1 METMFEI
8 TEEVLFFLISFKHL
22 NPELMNLIQF
32 RSSVR
37 SPEHFC
43 EAGGG
48 EKEEVSWGGD
58 GDKRQGGP
66 AAGPVM
72 ESSAQLFASEWAMT
86 SGDAPLVSTGKTSRF
101 II

>member
-1 METMFEI
+1 M
-8 TEEVLFFLISFKHL
+8 
-22 NPELMNLIQF
+22 NPIHF

-37 SPEHFC
+37 RPEQLC

-48 EKEEVSWGGD
+48 ENEEVSWGGD
-58 GDKRQGGP
+58 GDKGQDGP

-72 ESSAQLFASEWAMT
+72 ESSTQLFASEWAMT
-86 SGDAPLVSTGKTSRF
+86 SGDASFVSTRKTSRF